1 MQIFY
6 ILKKIDIKNFI
17 YFLIFLI
24 TTLSFIEYFFL
35 FLFYNLISFLT
46 DPINV
51 KDFLIQKILF
61 LNTPFSKDYLNDIIN
76 LKFLIN
82 VTIVIFLI
90 KI

>member
-61 LNTPFSKDYLNDIIN
+61 LKTPFSKDYLNDIIN